1 MHANDPAQN
10 FDGKKPACSAA
21 KAPIPGGG
29 LAAQLLAFQGSA
41 GNAAVVQMLR
51 AAGHPW
57 AQERHQHGAG
67 CGHQQTERA
76 AEQPAVQRSA
86 VHDVLSTG
94 GRPLDDATR
103 TDMEGRLGADFS
115 DVRIHN
121 DSAAKASAA
130 EVGARAYTSG
140 NHVVI
145 GDGGS
150 DKHTLAHELTHV
162 IQQRQGPVAGND
174 NGSGLKVSDPSDR
187 FEREAE
193 ANATRVMSGPGGETV
208 QRARAEGPAH
218 HAGTVQRAPNKK
230 KDNGEGSSGGG
241 GGGKRQGDHVFNS
254 LDAKASGIVRKLNT
268 AWADFVG
275 ALDDDTKD
283 AIKASPAM
291 KERMKD
297 LNDGRKNA
305 VDAVATAATAAGSYG
320 HPGKGS
326 AFVSFCATLPEH
338 STSGSDANSTTY
350 GTFSTALE
358 DLAAACADE
367 AWTLPQEMATAAGA
381 TSWPDYLAAR
391 IYDAD
396 AALKVRAKR
405 LSNNSDR
412 TAFDAW
418 QTETKTRYMALF
430 AAIIAAM
437 RATRAAVTW
446 LRQQNQAA
454 QGGPQQ
460 DAA

>member
-1 MHANDPAQN
+1 
-10 FDGKKPACSAA
+10 
-21 KAPIPGGG
+21 
-29 LAAQLLAFQGSA
+29 
-41 GNAAVVQMLR
+41 MLR
-51 AAGHPW
+51 SAGHPW
-57 AQERHQHGAG
+57 VQERHQHGAG

-76 AEQPAVQRSA
+76 AAQPAAVQRSA
-86 VHDVLSTG
+86 VHDVLGTG

-162 IQQRQGPVAGND
+162 IQQRQGPVAGTD

-193 ANATRVMSGPGGETV
+193 TNATRVMSGPGGETV
-208 QRARAEGPAH
+208 QRARTEGSAH
-218 HAGTVQRAPNKK
+218 DAGTVQRAPNKK

-254 LDAKASGIVRKLNT
+254 LDSTADTIAAGLEG
-268 AWADFVG
+268 AWAGFRAG
-275 ALDDDTKD
+275 IDTDTQRAVQRSPELLARWNVLNAARKD
-283 AIKASPAM
+283 AISA
-291 KERMKD
+291 
-297 LNDGRKNA
+297 LG
-305 VDAVATAATAAGSYG
+305 TAARAAGALG
-320 HPGKGS
+320 HPGKAS
-326 AFVSFCATLPEH
+326 PFSSYSATLPEH
-338 STSGSDANSTTY
+338 STSGSDANSTEY
-350 GTFSTALE
+350 GAFCTALE
-358 DLAAACADE
+358 ALATNSAAED
-367 AWTLPQEMATAAGA
+367 WTIPQAMSDAATA
-381 TSWPDYLAAR
+381 TEWPAYLGQR

-396 AALKVRAKR
+396 AARKVKDLRLGSRA
-405 LSNNSDR
+405 DR
-412 TAFDAW
+412 TGFDTWLVAA
-418 QTETKTRYMALF
+418 KTAYLALF

-437 RATRAAVTW
+437 RATRAAVEW

-454 QGGPQQ
+454 QGGPTV